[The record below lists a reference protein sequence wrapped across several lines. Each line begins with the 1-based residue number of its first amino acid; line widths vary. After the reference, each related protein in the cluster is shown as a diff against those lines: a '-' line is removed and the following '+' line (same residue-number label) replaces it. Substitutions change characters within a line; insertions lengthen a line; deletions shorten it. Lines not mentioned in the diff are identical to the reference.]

1 MLRHLQEVKELEV
14 RLKDL
19 QKEKDEAV
27 KKEVVKSKSTKQS
40 LFEFE
45 TKCRELDRKLI
56 LAYEEVQCIVCTSVL
71 C

>member
-1 MLRHLQEVKELEV
+1 MLRHLHEVKELEV
-14 RLKDL
+14 RLTDL

-27 KKEVVKSKSTKQS
+27 KKEVVKLEATKQS

-45 TKCRELDRKLI
+45 MKCRELDRKLT
-56 LAYEEVQCIVCTSVL
+56 LAYEEVQRIIL